1 MKKYKLTAWIIGL
14 QVFCL
19 AAGVG
24 GSSAATPKE
33 IYQQAG
39 PAVVFI
45 LAADSSK
52 TGSVGTGSIIR
63 NDGLVITNAH
73 VFKKPHSSRLKK
85 DVSVF
90 LKPRR
95 VTGDHRAD
103 LSNRYRGRILAYDI
117 PLDLALLQI
126 EGIDRPLSR
135 IEFADSTDVVVGD
148 QVYAIGHPEQGG
160 LWSLT
165 TGVISAFRQNY
176 GGVPGKNL
184 FQTDA
189 SINRGNSGGPLL
201 DTRGNM
207 VGINSM
213 IARKAADGLTITDV
227 NYSIMSSV
235 ALNWLA
241 GLGYRFDT
249 FRPTA
254 VVPSAQGTGGAI
266 NQPPL
271 ETESAPQT
279 PSSPQSSEPQPELPP
294 KSPEPSEPAPVKEIP
309 QQIET
314 PAPQPSQPAP
324 DKPAIPEKKLE
335 SPPGSAPEQE
345 RSPDAPP
352 PTGTK
357 SDKAPDGGKILTRK
371 KPYKMSK
378 LLREMQAMEDMMEDM
393 KGKIQ
398 RYKKSQ

>member
-1 MKKYKLTAWIIGL
+1 MKKTKLAAWIISL

-19 AAGVG
+19 AAGVAG
-24 GSSAATPKE
+24 LSAATPKE

-63 NDGLVITNAH
+63 DDGLVITNAH
-73 VFKKPHSSRLKK
+73 VFKRPNSSRLKK

-95 VTGDHRAD
+95 VTGDHKTD

-135 IEFADSTDVVVGD
+135 IEFADSSDVVVGD

-201 DTRGNM
+201 DIRGNM

-227 NYSIMSSV
+227 NYSIRSSV

-241 GLGYRFDT
+241 GLGYRFGT
-249 FRPTA
+249 FRPAAA
-254 VVPSAQGTGGAI
+254 VPTAQGTDGAL
-266 NQPPL
+266 NQQPL
-271 ETESAPQT
+271 EADSAPQSPT
-279 PSSPQSSEPQPELPP
+279 SPQSSELPP
-294 KSPEPSEPAPVKEIP
+294 KPPEPAEPAPVKETP
-309 QQIET
+309 QQTET
-314 PAPQPSQPAP
+314 PFPQPSQTDL
-324 DKPAIPEKKLE
+324 DKPAIPEKQLD
-335 SPPGSAPEQE
+335 SPPGAAPGET
-345 RSPDAPP
+345 SPEASPPKGTTPNEAP
-352 PTGTK
+352 G
-357 SDKAPDGGKILTRK
+357 GGKILTKK

-393 KGKIQ
+393 KGKIR

>member
-1 MKKYKLTAWIIGL
+1 MKKKMLTAWIAGMQVICLTVGL
-14 QVFCL
+14 SV
-19 AAGVG
+19 AP
-24 GSSAATPKE
+24 AATPKE

-45 LAADSSK
+45 LAADNSQ

-73 VFKKPHSSRLKK
+73 VFIKPGTTRLKK
-85 DVSVF
+85 DVSVY

-95 VTGDHRAD
+95 VTGNHKTD

-126 EGIDRPLSR
+126 EGVDRPLSR

-176 GGVPGKNL
+176 GGVHGKNL

-201 DTRGNM
+201 DTQGNM
-207 VGINSM
+207 VGINSL

-241 GLGYRFDT
+241 SIGYRFDT
-249 FRPTA
+249 FRTA
-254 VVPSAQGTGGAI
+254 AAAPAAQGSGSPMDQ
-266 NQPPL
+266 QPLKAEP
-271 ETESAPQT
+271 TPQT
-279 PSSPQSSEPQPELPP
+279 EPSPNPPEQPVEILP
-294 KSPEPSEPAPVKEIP
+294 KPSEPVKSAPVPESPPKL
-309 QQIET
+309 ET
-314 PAPQPSQPAP
+314 PPPP
-324 DKPAIPEKKLE
+324 ITPEKQLD
-335 SPPGSAPEQE
+335 SPPGSVPQQPTPEISPPADRKSSEAP
-345 RSPDAPP
+345 
-352 PTGTK
+352 G
-357 SDKAPDGGKILTRK
+357 GGKILTQK

-378 LLREMQAMEDMMEDM
+378 LLREMQEMEDMMEDM